1 MRANYAALA
10 LSAFF
15 FGLLERFPPFGSSWT
30 WFTLRDC
37 SILTRRMVLP
47 NERVMFR

>member
-1 MRANYAALA
+1 MGANYAALV

-30 WFTLRDC
+30 WSRCGTVQFWPDVSSC
-37 SILTRRMVLP
+37 QM
-47 NERVMFR
+47 